1 MQKYVTVS
9 AKISSGF
16 RLKLKRLGIKPAPV
30 IKRAL
35 EDEIK
40 KSQAA
45 DIIQSVHRAQKILK
59 KISVEE
65 AVRSIR
71 EDRDSR

>member
-9 AKISSGF
+9 AKIPAKLRERMR
-16 RLKLKRLGIKPAPV
+16 RLKIMPSRIFHKAIEEELKAKETKNLKAGA
-30 IKRAL
+30 
-35 EDEIK
+35 K
-40 KSQAA
+40 KLRKLFA
-45 DIIQSVHRAQKILK
+45 
-59 KISVEE
+59 KISTEE